1 MVQAGT
7 GVMRMPIEPTGWVSV
22 HARAMNGPTFL
33 EMVTQQYDSDSFGY
47 IDQTGKQ
54 PLMQYQPV
62 NQPFQGYPQGYPQG
76 QQPGQQ
82 QVR

>member
-33 EMVTQQYDSDSFGY
+33 EMVTQQYDSDSFGD

-54 PLMQYQPV
+54 PLMHQYQPV
-62 NQPFQGYPQGYPQG
+62 NQPFQGYPQG